1 MGFRTLGFSRT
12 RLTNLMS
19 KFEIKNGG
27 CQYGKQNV
35 ENDFIYFIE
44 IRYSEAFEVADYT
57 SEFEIQNGES
67 SLIHQMQKVT
77 RFGWNFVLAGFW
89 GRWLCIWS
97 RNLKLK
103 IADTMWLTKI
113 QQVTWFVYNSVVA
126 GFRWFCG
133 YLIMLDHSFGI
144 WCWFLDNISHLKKN
158 GKKSDFNSVLFHF
171 SLVTS

>member
-1 MGFRTLGFSRT
+1 
-12 RLTNLMS
+12 MS

-77 RFGWNFVLAGFW
+77 RFG
-89 GRWLCIWS
+89 
-97 RNLKLK
+97 
-103 IADTMWLTKI
+103 
-113 QQVTWFVYNSVVA
+113 
-126 GFRWFCG
+126 
-133 YLIMLDHSFGI
+133 
-144 WCWFLDNISHLKKN
+144 
-158 GKKSDFNSVLFHF
+158 
-171 SLVTS
+171 